1 MEAAKY
7 KSKIDVSHAYLHFK
21 LNEEAQKVVV
31 INTHRGLYKFLR
43 LPFGVNMA
51 VEMFQHAMKQLL
63 HDLDGIECYLDDI
76 LVTGSTKEEH
86 DRRLRAV
93 LRRLH
98 GKGFCLRKQKCIF
111 GVVKLPFLRVLLTE
125 GRKPLPNRIDAI
137 ANAPL
142 PDSKEKLLN
151 FIGILTYYSEF
162 IPHFSTIAAP
172 LYKLTHKDAEW
183 NWTEQYQI
191 AFNKLRASH
200 TNDTLLVHYQSSLP
214 IGLDCDASSHGLG
227 CVMYHQMPDGSQHP
241 IAYASKTLS
250 NAERSYSQI
259 EREALSL
266 LFGVRKFH
274 QFLFGR
280 KFTLVTDHKPLL
292 VVLGPKGHIQT
303 VSASRLHRWATE
315 LLAYDFELQFRPT
328 EAHANADFLSRNPLS
343 VVDDF
348 CL

>member
-1 MEAAKY
+1 
-7 KSKIDVSHAYLHFK
+7 
-21 LNEEAQKVVV
+21 
-31 INTHRGLYKFLR
+31 
-43 LPFGVNMA
+43 
-51 VEMFQHAMKQLL
+51 
-63 HDLDGIECYLDDI
+63 
-76 LVTGSTKEEH
+76 
-86 DRRLRAV
+86 
-93 LRRLH
+93 
-98 GKGFCLRKQKCIF
+98 
-111 GVVKLPFLRVLLTE
+111 
-125 GRKPLPNRIDAI
+125 
-137 ANAPL
+137 
-142 PDSKEKLLN
+142 
-151 FIGILTYYSEF
+151 
-162 IPHFSTIAAP
+162 
-172 LYKLTHKDAEW
+172 
-183 NWTEQYQI
+183 
-191 AFNKLRASH
+191 
-200 TNDTLLVHYQSSLP
+200 
-214 IGLDCDASSHGLG
+214 
-227 CVMYHQMPDGSQHP
+227 MYHKMPDGSQRP

-315 LLAYDFELQFRPT
+315 FLAYDFELQFRPT